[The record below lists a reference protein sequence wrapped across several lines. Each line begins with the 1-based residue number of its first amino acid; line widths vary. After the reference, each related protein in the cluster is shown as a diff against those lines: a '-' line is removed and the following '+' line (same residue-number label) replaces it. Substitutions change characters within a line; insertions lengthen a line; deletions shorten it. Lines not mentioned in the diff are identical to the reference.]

1 MTVVGRAADF
11 PVGTHRVVVV
21 DGREVGVFNIG
32 GRLYGIAN
40 RCAHQG
46 GPVCAGGRATGT
58 LIATE
63 EDGWRPRWALEGEV
77 IACPWH
83 GLEYHVPTGRC
94 LAYPHISLRRY
105 DVRVEGEDVVVTP
118 ASNRRPPAAS
128 GP

>member
-1 MTVVGRAADF
+1 VTVVGRVADF
-11 PVGTHRVVVV
+11 PAGTHRVVVV

-46 GPVCAGGRATGT
+46 GPVCAGRRATGT

-118 ASNRRPPAAS
+118 ASSRRPPAAS

>member
-11 PVGTHRVVVV
+11 PPGTHRVVVV

-46 GPVCAGGRATGT
+46 GPVCAGGQATGT

-63 EDGWRPRWALEGEV
+63 ADGWRPRWALEGEV

-105 DVRVEGEDVVVTP
+105 DVRLEGEDVVVTP
-118 ASNRRPPAAS
+118 ASSRRPPAAS